1 MTQEHKKALSEGRR
15 QGRIV
20 RDYLEGLEATK
31 PRRGRKR
38 TKDTVNKRIAAIESE
53 LENAAP
59 LRKLEM
65 IQERLDLL
73 DELETFDE
81 TVDMAA
87 LEEQFISVAQPYAER
102 RGISY
107 AAFREMGIAAPVL
120 KRAGIGRA
128 ARK

>member
-1 MTQEHKKALSEGRR
+1 MTQEHKEALSEGRR

-20 RDYLEGLEATK
+20 RDYLEGLEATRPK
-31 PRRGRKR
+31 RGRKR
-38 TKDTVNKRIAAIESE
+38 TKDTVSKRISSIESE
-53 LENAAP
+53 LENAQP

-87 LEEQFISVAQPYAER
+87 LEKQFISVAKSYAAR

-120 KRAGIGRA
+120 KKAGIGRA
-128 ARK
+128 RK